1 MYSIKIKPAHELITF
16 FPLIFNVS
24 ETEKSRTE
32 KSFSQKANDRLL
44 FLFLFST
51 FTAILI
57 NNSIIHKLKKEKH
70 ETSNPFL
77 CIGALLFLSC
87 QTVSARGV
95 KIPFGDREVLN
106 KVADLPDTEEYKTDN
121 GNYIDLGTIH
131 QEFNI
136 AYILPLYIEQEPR
149 LVGYCEKED
158 TYYELTEEQL
168 SAILK
173 ENNLDGEKL
182 NKVGFYSRYGG
193 KIVGLIIIALII
205 WGFIPSKKKKTE
217 PVEV

>member
-16 FPLIFNVS
+16 FPSSLTYLKQKKAGQKNHF
-24 ETEKSRTE
+24 
-32 KSFSQKANDRLL
+32 FQKANDRLL

-57 NNSIIHKLKKEKH
+57 NNSIIHKLKKKNMKH
-70 ETSNPFL
+70 LTLFFAF
-77 CIGALLFLSC
+77 GALLFLSC

-149 LVGYCEKED
+149 LVGYCEKRRH
-158 TYYELTEEQL
+158 LL
-168 SAILK
+168 
-173 ENNLDGEKL
+173 
-182 NKVGFYSRYGG
+182 
-193 KIVGLIIIALII
+193 
-205 WGFIPSKKKKTE
+205 
-217 PVEV
+217 

>member
-1 MYSIKIKPAHELITF
+1 MKHLTLF
-16 FPLIFNVS
+16 FAF
-24 ETEKSRTE
+24 
-32 KSFSQKANDRLL
+32 
-44 FLFLFST
+44 
-51 FTAILI
+51 
-57 NNSIIHKLKKEKH
+57 
-70 ETSNPFL
+70 
-77 CIGALLFLSC
+77 GALLFLSC
-87 QTVSARGV
+87 QTVSARG
-95 KIPFGDREVLN
+95 
-106 KVADLPDTEEYKTDN
+106 VADLPDTEEYKTDN

>member
-1 MYSIKIKPAHELITF
+1 MKHLTLF
-16 FPLIFNVS
+16 FAF
-24 ETEKSRTE
+24 
-32 KSFSQKANDRLL
+32 
-44 FLFLFST
+44 
-51 FTAILI
+51 
-57 NNSIIHKLKKEKH
+57 
-70 ETSNPFL
+70 
-77 CIGALLFLSC
+77 GALLFLSC

-106 KVADLPDTEEYKTDN
+106 KVADLPDTEEYKTDT

>member
-1 MYSIKIKPAHELITF
+1 MKHLTLF
-16 FPLIFNVS
+16 FAF
-24 ETEKSRTE
+24 
-32 KSFSQKANDRLL
+32 
-44 FLFLFST
+44 
-51 FTAILI
+51 
-57 NNSIIHKLKKEKH
+57 
-70 ETSNPFL
+70 
-77 CIGALLFLSC
+77 GALLFLSC

-168 SAILK
+168 SFRMA
-173 ENNLDGEKL
+173 ESCSS
-182 NKVGFYSRYGG
+182 VS
-193 KIVGLIIIALII
+193 
-205 WGFIPSKKKKTE
+205 S
-217 PVEV
+217 

>member
-1 MYSIKIKPAHELITF
+1 MPCVFNKIKPAHELITF

-24 ETEKSRTE
+24 ETEKAGQ
-32 KSFSQKANDRLL
+32 KIISQKANDRLL

-57 NNSIIHKLKKEKH
+57 NNFIIHKLKKEKH

-77 CIGALLFLSC
+77 CIRRSPFPLLSNGIRAWC
-87 QTVSARGV
+87 

-149 LVGYCEKED
+149 LVGYCEKK
-158 TYYELTEEQL
+158 T
-168 SAILK
+168 
-173 ENNLDGEKL
+173 
-182 NKVGFYSRYGG
+182 
-193 KIVGLIIIALII
+193 LIMN
-205 WGFIPSKKKKTE
+205 
-217 PVEV
+217 